1 MDEKFVYMI
10 FMSFYIF
17 GAYKIYG
24 EQLHNFLPMETI
36 SEALNKISK
45 KAGERLIRKNKTYHD
60 RELFSSSVIL
70 KNLALVR
77 QETPLSAD
85 YIYENLMENS
95 TLLKPMYSEILTLY
109 RSGRD
114 EEAFRIPAAVIG
126 TKAARHFGTI
136 LSKLDKLNP
145 AELTMQMEIFQNTM
159 TESRMTYAVKRTQRN
174 SVIVTSLAAVS
185 VFALLINFAVVVV
198 FMDAINILNNVF
210 I

>member
-1 MDEKFVYMI
+1 MNERIIYII
-10 FMSFYIF
+10 FL
-17 GAYKIYG
+17 GAYAFGMFWIYG
-24 EQLHNFLPMETI
+24 EKLRKIFR
-36 SEALNKISK
+36 SRALSGILKEMRKTVSK
-45 KAGERLIRKNKTYHD
+45 MLVRKSRAYHD

-95 TLLKPMYSEILTLY
+95 LLLKPMYSEILTLY
-109 RSGRD
+109 RSGKD
-114 EEAFRIPAAVIG
+114 EEAARIPFAVIG
-126 TKAARHFGTI
+126 TKAARHFGVI

-145 AELTMQMEIFQNTM
+145 SELTMQMEIFQNM
-159 TESRMTYAVKRTQRN
+159 MLESRMTGAIKRMQRN
-174 SVIVTSLAAVS
+174 SVIVTSLAAIS

-198 FMDAINILNNVF
+198 FMDAVNILNDIF

>member
-1 MDEKFVYMI
+1 MEEKFVYLI

-17 GAYKIYG
+17 GAYRIYG
-24 EQLHNFLPMETI
+24 EQLRNFLPMEAI
-36 SEALNKISK
+36 SGALNKISK
-45 KAGERLIRKNKTYHD
+45 KAGERLIRKNGAYHD

-95 TLLKPMYSEILTLY
+95 NLLKPMYSEILTLY

-114 EEAFRIPAAVIG
+114 EEAFKIPATVIG
-126 TKAARHFGTI
+126 TKAARHFGAI
-136 LSKLDKLNP
+136 LAKLDKLNP
-145 AELTMQMEIFQNTM
+145 AELTMQMEIFQNMM
-159 TESRMTYAVKRTQRN
+159 TESRMTYAVKRMQRN

-198 FMDAINILNNVF
+198 FMDAVNILNNVF